1 MSIKKVNFYCS
12 DEVCILSASG
22 TAAVVNMHQREG
34 SKLMNRRSKA
44 RSSKKE
50 QPDNGIT
57 VIEDTED
64 PKEEKT
70 TKISIE
76 NNNKVSWRE
85 TRDCGFLI

>member
-1 MSIKKVNFYCS
+1 MCFS

-34 SKLMNRRSKA
+34 SKLLNRRCKA

-50 QPDNGIT
+50 QPDNGT
-57 VIEDTED
+57 VIEDTEES
-64 PKEEKT
+64 KEEKT

-76 NNNKVSWRE
+76 NNNKVCVWNLVIV
-85 TRDCGFLI
+85 CVFII